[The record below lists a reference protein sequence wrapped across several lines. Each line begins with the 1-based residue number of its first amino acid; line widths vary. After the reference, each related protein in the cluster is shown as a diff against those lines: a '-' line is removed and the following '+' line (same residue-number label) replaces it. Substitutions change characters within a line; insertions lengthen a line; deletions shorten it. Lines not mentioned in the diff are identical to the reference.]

1 MLVIVLFCQVNKL
14 PVARPLNSPQPEH
27 FTHPGEEPIMKKLSL
42 FVFAVA
48 AIALLFS
55 GSALAQGDNSVYF
68 VTYFSNNVSGAPDA
82 TLRFIND
89 GDTNNTLYAAIY
101 VFDDSQEL
109 QACGACPITPDG
121 LLSEDVKTE
130 LTNNPVT
137 GRVPSRGVIKTI
149 SSCSPSAS
157 DVSTMAGLRGW
168 ATHIQRATPTSGA
181 FATTEA
187 AVADS
192 NLSEG
197 EVSLLENLCY
207 YAGLL
212 GSGQGTITCTPEDHD
227 F

>member
-1 MLVIVLFCQVNKL
+1 M
-14 PVARPLNSPQPEH
+14 SP
-27 FTHPGEEPIMKKLSL
+27 PGIGATKQEETPMKKFGL
-42 FVFAVA
+42 FMFAVA
-48 AIALLFS
+48 AIALMFS
-55 GSALAQGDNSVYF
+55 GNALAQGDNSVYF
-68 VTYFSNNVSGAPDA
+68 VTYYSNNVSGAPDG

-89 GDTNNTLYAAIY
+89 GDTGNTLWAAIY

-130 LTNNPVT
+130 LANNPIT
-137 GRVPSRGVIKTI
+137 GRIPTRGVIKTI
-149 SSCSPSAS
+149 SSCSSSPT

-168 ATHIQRATPTSGA
+168 ATHIQRATATSGA
-181 FATTEA
+181 YATTEA
-187 AVADS
+187 PVADS
-192 NLSEG
+192 NLSSG

-212 GSGQGTITCTPEDHD
+212 GSGNGTITCTPEDND